1 MSNSE
6 DQNDFTEKI
15 APKSP
20 AVAKPAL
27 PRAYAE
33 GDLTENIAPK
43 TTPKNYR
50 KTRPAPEKAAAATV
64 AATTAAQPQ
73 AGPKRLPGR
82 PAMTAPARPSQA
94 QAAPVPAAQVAQPGT
109 APKRLPGRP
118 ATTAARPVPAPVAD
132 KPPSPAAAVK
142 RGRKPA
148 TVQRKT
154 PVRIIPLGGLLE
166 IGKNMTVIEC
176 GNDMF
181 IVDCGLSFPDEEMP
195 GVDLVIP
202 DFSYVEKNR
211 DKLRGIVLTHGHE
224 DHIGGLAF
232 LLKTVNAPV
241 YSARLTLGLVEGKL
255 KEHGLLGK
263 VQLNIVK
270 PRDTVKL
277 GCMAV
282 EFIHVNHSIP
292 DALSLAIHT
301 PAGVIIMTGDFKI
314 DYTPIEG
321 GMADLA
327 RFGELGNRGVLALLM
342 DSTNATKPGMSMSE
356 RKVGES
362 FSSLFQRAQ
371 DKRIIIASFASNI
384 HRVQQ
389 IVDYAIKYKRKIAV
403 SGRSMINVVAKATEL
418 GYLKMPEGLLVEIDG
433 INRYR
438 PDQIVIITTGSQGEP
453 MSALTRMAMSDH
465 RKVTV
470 TPNDFII
477 ISASPIPGNEKTI
490 NRVINELLKLGAE
503 VIYEKMYEVHVSG
516 HACQEELKMIL
527 GLTRPQFFMPVHGEF
542 LHLRKNADNAVAM
555 GVNPKNI
562 LIAENGKVV
571 ELDGV
576 EIKVIGTVPSGA
588 VMVDGLGVGDVG
600 SIVLRDRKH
609 LAEDGLIIVVAAISS
624 QTGEIVAGPDVVSR
638 GFVYVREA
646 EDMMAQTRRIA
657 KKSMETC
664 MANNTRE
671 WGNIKT
677 KIKDDVGDY
686 LWQVTK
692 RTPMILPVIQEV

>member
-1 MSNSE
+1 MSN
-6 DQNDFTEKI
+6 DRIGDLKDFTEKI
-15 APKSP
+15 APKTANPQAPVSRIGEQTDLTERIAPKAKSSQRGYRRPQHSAAKKPQVTEAADAP
-20 AVAKPAL
+20 AAAAAVVVPAPAAAKPA
-27 PRAYAE
+27 
-33 GDLTENIAPK
+33 APK
-43 TTPKNYR
+43 PKR
-50 KTRPAPEKAAAATV
+50 QHSAPKK
-64 AATTAAQPQ
+64 AQPQ
-73 AGPKRLPGR
+73 PTT
-82 PAMTAPARPSQA
+82 M
-94 QAAPVPAAQVAQPGT
+94 QAAVTIQQPAAKPAEARG
-109 APKRLPGRP
+109 KRGKRP
-118 ATTAARPVPAPVAD
+118 ATPQ
-132 KPPSPAAAVK
+132 K
-142 RGRKPA
+142 
-148 TVQRKT
+148 KT
-154 PVRIIPLGGLLE
+154 PVRIIPLGGLHE

-176 GNDMF
+176 ENDMF
-181 IVDCGLSFPDEEMP
+181 IVDCGLAFPDEEML

-202 DFSYVEKNR
+202 DFSYVEKNK

-224 DHIGGLAF
+224 DHIGGLVY
-232 LLKTVNAPV
+232 LLKSVNVPV

-255 KEHGLLGK
+255 KEHGLLGR
-263 VQLNIVK
+263 VQLNVVQ
-270 PRDTVKL
+270 PGDTIKL

-292 DALSLAIHT
+292 DALAVAIHT

-314 DYTPIEG
+314 DSTPIEG
-321 GMADLA
+321 KMIDLA
-327 RFGELGNRGVLALLM
+327 RFGELGNQGVLALLM
-342 DSTNATKPGMSMSE
+342 DSTNAVKPGMTMSE

-362 FSSLFQRAQ
+362 FGSLFQRAQ

-384 HRVQQ
+384 HRIQQ
-389 IVDYAIKYKRKIAV
+389 IVDYAVKYKRKVAV

-418 GYLKMPEGLLVEIDG
+418 GYLKIPDGILIEIEG

-438 PDQIVIITTGSQGEP
+438 PDQLVIITTGSQGEP

-477 ISASPIPGNEKTI
+477 ISASPIPGNEKLV

-516 HACQEELKMIL
+516 HACQEELKVIL
-527 GLTRPQFFMPVHGEF
+527 GLVRPQFFIPAHGEY
-542 LHLRKNADNAVAM
+542 LHLKKNADLAVAM
-555 GVNPKNI
+555 GIDRKNTLVTEI
-562 LIAENGKVV
+562 GKVI

-576 EIKVIGTVPSGA
+576 EMKIVGTVPAGR

-609 LAEDGLIIVVAAISS
+609 LSEDGLIIVVTAINGE
-624 QTGEIVAGPDVVSR
+624 TGEIAAGPDIVSR

-646 EDMMAQTRRIA
+646 EDMMAQTRKIA
-657 KKSMETC
+657 KKAVETC
-664 MANNTRE
+664 IENNVRE
-671 WGNIKT
+671 WGNIKN

-692 RTPMILPVIQEV
+692 RTPMILPVIQEI